1 MSGKVNVKDLR
12 VEQDDDGKIRLIGPK
27 GDVLAYFNIVSEDE
41 GVKSAKAEVT
51 VTKKKSEEK
60 TEKKSKKASSRKKR
74 RRKRRTRRRRYS

>member
-51 VTKKKSEEK
+51 VTKKKSDEK
-60 TEKKSKKASSRKKR
+60 TSKKASSRKKR